1 MQTNKNTYQ
10 PLLQSI
16 SISFQKQF
24 VESLCFVR
32 RKLYQVPAINWWYQL
47 IPDWTLLQNQIQLQ
61 HRFQLRYRFQLQY
74 RFQMRLKGHQHL
86 LYLNQHLRQGEF
98 FGKLNQTRLK
108 QTPELSRPRYQCRY
122 QHIARFQQKLAAVI
136 LNFSS
141 RKRSFIINNLS
152 NFWEIRYSKIDHLTE
167 NWAQKSKK
175 ARCQIFHKMRFKSDD
190 FPTISKVAC
199 EIEKLPIFIALYAIE
214 LGLWYLQMGNES
226 FDAADIQSTC
236 RIYYH
241 IWTWSIWYL
250 WGCKCFQVRY
260 LFGNEKFP
268 QKFWVKMMDIFQWVL
283 VWPYEFTNRTR
294 GSFPK
299 SEWIFNAFDTNTT
312 PFTKWSRLWL
322 LCSKSPKE

>member
-47 IPDWTLLQNQIQLQ
+47 IPDWTLLQNQIQLH

-122 QHIARFQQKLAAVI
+122 QHSARFQQKLAAVI
-136 LNFSS
+136 LNFST
-141 RKRSFIINNLS
+141 RKWSFIFEFLGNSI
-152 NFWEIRYSKIDHLTE
+152 FK
-167 NWAQKSKK
+167 NW
-175 ARCQIFHKMRFKSDD
+175 
-190 FPTISKVAC
+190 
-199 EIEKLPIFIALYAIE
+199 
-214 LGLWYLQMGNES
+214 S
-226 FDAADIQSTC
+226 FD
-236 RIYYH
+236 RK
-241 IWTWSIWYL
+241 L
-250 WGCKCFQVRY
+250 
-260 LFGNEKFP
+260 N
-268 QKFWVKMMDIFQWVL
+268 
-283 VWPYEFTNRTR
+283 
-294 GSFPK
+294 
-299 SEWIFNAFDTNTT
+299 SEI
-312 PFTKWSRLWL
+312 
-322 LCSKSPKE
+322 KEGPL